1 MDSPLVVSRGCLA
14 LLPTPRSLHLSRRD
28 LVAGMRGL
36 DGTSSGRGWPTPLL
50 LALQSPTDPGPWTV
64 PHPCQ
69 ARSLPSLPT
78 WASLAC
84 GISATVPLDPSIVG
98 GCGPGPTVPGPGSG
112 PWEGETPLLCLPSP
126 ALPLGLHGVPCCCPP
141 HPVSWLSR
149 TTSREGVG
157 SWEGLWAQGGE
168 GSALRAH
175 PSPRPSRA
183 PGRASPLGPAPSSF
197 ASGGHLPSPLSPIP
211 AFTPTAAS
219 LSCCWT
225 RKEAWAQGRGA
236 SEASG
241 TGSLASEL
249 VSRRRGGCA
258 AGPGLLG
265 PRWPL
270 LWAPR
275 PVAQGEGRRR
285 LETCDSCLLVIRR
298 CLLEGPPGPLH
309 APPPAASPRC
319 HQPFLGRDAPTP
331 FPKRSSLCA
340 ACLPVGAG
348 CVSLGTMRPGWG
360 QGERSRPGRQSLWM
374 CQNTGSGSAGKLQ
387 DSDGSFL
394 GCVTLGKVPDLS
406 ESPSSS
412 TGRARGCLLGRVAT
426 SCRLPW
432 ALVHQPPRR
441 GGAALSTP
449 RRHPL
454 PPPLS

>member
-1 MDSPLVVSRGCLA
+1 MEPVRGGGGQPPCCWLYSHPLTPVPGRSHIPAKPGACRPSPPGPAWPAASQQLCPWTRPLWGAVDPALQCLDQA
-14 LLPTPRSLHLSRRD
+14 QVPGRERPLSSASLHQPCP
-28 LVAGMRGL
+28 
-36 DGTSSGRGWPTPLL
+36 SGYTG
-50 LALQSPTDPGPWTV
+50 
-64 PHPCQ
+64 
-69 ARSLPSLPT
+69 
-78 WASLAC
+78 SLA
-84 GISATVPLDPSIVG
+84 A
-98 GCGPGPTVPGPGSG
+98 
-112 PWEGETPLLCLPSP
+112 
-126 ALPLGLHGVPCCCPP
+126 APP